1 MGATR
6 ISVPRILKM
15 AKTLDARTGAS
26 AFLPE
31 LGENLKI
38 KKGRTYLSHPP
49 SKGGESSHS
58 LGERGLE

>member
-1 MGATR
+1 
-6 ISVPRILKM
+6 M

-38 KKGRTYLSHPP
+38 KKGRTCLSHLPLVPP
-49 SKGGESSHS
+49 IEGGESSHS